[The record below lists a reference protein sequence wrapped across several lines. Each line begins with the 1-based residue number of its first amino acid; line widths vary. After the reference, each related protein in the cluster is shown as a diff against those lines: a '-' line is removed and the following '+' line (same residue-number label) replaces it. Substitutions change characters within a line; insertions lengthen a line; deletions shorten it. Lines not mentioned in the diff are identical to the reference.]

1 MKEGGCRKKQMAP
14 LRDLS
19 VMAKSAKSIFES
31 AQLSAAVDCFDKSQL
46 KNRFDN

>member
-1 MKEGGCRKKQMAP
+1 MAP

-31 AQLSAAVDCFDKSQL
+31 AQLSASAAAVDCFDKSQL